1 MVDICS
7 YYGENNIM
15 NNFLVGLV
23 LFGSLSMRTANDI
36 NFQDTPDYEVSIGVK
51 NKNLFL
57 NRQWERQDGLNYVDD
72 EYWFKTEPGD
82 FYIKPQ
88 YVNKAS
94 RDLKYTKLDLRYK
107 PDSFK
112 GFSVGYTG
120 FDYGNLQKNSISV
133 GYQYNKDIS
142 DKWKVAY
149 MLDGYVAKTSVANN
163 RIDYEN
169 YIEFK
174 YKFSDKLSLVSL
186 FDYNNF
192 RGIEFYKMKVGVEYE
207 L

>member
-1 MVDICS
+1 
-7 YYGENNIM
+7 M
-15 NNFLVGLV
+15 NSFLMGLV

-120 FDYGNLQKNSISV
+120 FDYGDTEKNSISV
-133 GYQYNKDIS
+133 GYEYRKEIDE
-142 DKWKVAY
+142 KWSIAY

-169 YIEFK
+169 YLEFK
-174 YKFSDKLSLVSL
+174 YKFSDKLSLTNL

-192 RGIEFYKMKVGVEYE
+192 RGIEFYKMKIGVEYE

>member
-1 MVDICS
+1 
-7 YYGENNIM
+7 M
-15 NNFLVGLV
+15 NNLLIGLT
-23 LFGSLSMRTANDI
+23 LFGSLSMRTPNDI

-51 NKNLFL
+51 NKTMFF

-82 FYIKPQ
+82 FYFKPQ

-107 PDSFK
+107 PDYFK
-112 GFSVGYTG
+112 GLSVGYTG
-120 FDYGNLQKNSISV
+120 FDYGDTTKNSISV
-133 GYQYNKDIS
+133 GYEYRKEVS
-142 DKWKVAY
+142 DKFSIAY
-149 MLDGYVAKTSVANN
+149 MLDGYVASTSVANN

-169 YIEFK
+169 YVEFK
-174 YKFSDKLSLVSL
+174 WKVNDNLSLTNL

-192 RGIEFYKMKVGVEYE
+192 KGVEFYKMKLGIEYNIGDKNDKSK
-207 L
+207 

>member
-1 MVDICS
+1 
-7 YYGENNIM
+7 M
-15 NNFLVGLV
+15 NNLLIGLT
-23 LFGSLSMRTANDI
+23 LFGSLSMRTPNDI
-36 NFQDTPDYEVSIGVK
+36 NFQNTPDYEVSLGVK

-57 NRQWERQDGLNYVDD
+57 NRQWERQDGLKYVDD

-82 FYIKPQ
+82 FYFKPQ

-107 PDSFK
+107 PDYFK
-112 GFSVGYTG
+112 GLSVGYTG
-120 FDYGNLQKNSISV
+120 FDYGDTTKNSVSV
-133 GYQYNKDIS
+133 GYEYRKEVSNKFSI
-142 DKWKVAY
+142 AY

-169 YIEFK
+169 YLEFK
-174 YKFSDKLSLVSL
+174 YKFSDKLSLTNL

-192 RGIEFYKMKVGVEYE
+192 RGVEFYKMKVGVEYE
-207 L
+207 LWRY

>member
-1 MVDICS
+1 
-7 YYGENNIM
+7 M
-15 NNFLVGLV
+15 NSFLMGLV

-51 NKNLFL
+51 NENLFL

-120 FDYGNLQKNSISV
+120 FDYGNLQKNSLSV

-142 DKWKVAY
+142 DKWKVTY

-174 YKFSDKLSLVSL
+174 YKFSDKLSLTSL

>member
-1 MVDICS
+1 
-7 YYGENNIM
+7 M
-15 NNFLVGLV
+15 NNLLIGLT
-23 LFGSLSMRTANDI
+23 LFGSLSMRTPNDI
-36 NFQDTPDYEVSIGVK
+36 EFQDTPDYEVSIGVK

-82 FYIKPQ
+82 FYFKPQ

-107 PDSFK
+107 PDYFK
-112 GFSVGYTG
+112 GLSVGYTG
-120 FDYGNLQKNSISV
+120 FDYGDTTKNSVSV
-133 GYQYNKDIS
+133 GYEYRKEID
-142 DKWKVAY
+142 DKWSFTY
-149 MLDGYVAKTSVANN
+149 MLDGYIAKTSVANN

-169 YIEFK
+169 YLEFK
-174 YKFSDKLSLVSL
+174 YKFSDKLSLTNL

-192 RGIEFYKMKVGVEYE
+192 RGIEFYKMKIGVEYE
-207 L
+207 LN

>member
-1 MVDICS
+1 
-7 YYGENNIM
+7 M
-15 NNFLVGLV
+15 NSFLMGLV

-174 YKFSDKLSLVSL
+174 YKFSDKLSLTSL

>member
-1 MVDICS
+1 
-7 YYGENNIM
+7 M
-15 NNFLVGLV
+15 NNLLIGLT
-23 LFGSLSMRTANDI
+23 LFGSLSMRTPNDI
-36 NFQDTPDYEVSIGVK
+36 EFQDTPDYEVSIGVK
-51 NKNLFL
+51 NKSVFL
-57 NRQWERQDGLNYVDD
+57 NRQWERQDGLKYVDD
-72 EYWFKTEPGD
+72 EYWFKVEPGD

-107 PDSFK
+107 PDYLK
-112 GFSVGYTG
+112 GLSVGYTG
-120 FDYGNLQKNSISV
+120 FDYGDREKNSLSV
-133 GYQYNKDIS
+133 GYEYRKEID
-142 DKWKVAY
+142 DKWSSTY

-169 YIEFK
+169 YLEFK
-174 YKFSDKLSLVSL
+174 YKFSDKLSLTNL

>member
-1 MVDICS
+1 
-7 YYGENNIM
+7 M
-15 NNFLVGLV
+15 NNLLIGLT
-23 LFGSLSMRTANDI
+23 LFGSLSMRTPNDI

-82 FYIKPQ
+82 FYFKPQ

-107 PDSFK
+107 PDYFK
-112 GFSVGYTG
+112 GLSIGYTG
-120 FDYGNLQKNSISV
+120 FDYGDTTKNSLSI
-133 GYQYNKDIS
+133 GYEYRKEID
-142 DKWKVAY
+142 DKWSIAY
-149 MLDGYVAKTSVANN
+149 MLDGYVASTSVSNN

-169 YIEFK
+169 YLEFK
-174 YKFSDKLSLVSL
+174 YKLNDNLSLTNL

-192 RGIEFYKMKVGVEYE
+192 RGVEFYKFKLGVEYE
-207 L
+207 LN

>member
-1 MVDICS
+1 
-7 YYGENNIM
+7 M
-15 NNFLVGLV
+15 NSFLMGLV

-72 EYWFKTEPGD
+72 EYWLKTEPGD

>member
-1 MVDICS
+1 
-7 YYGENNIM
+7 M
-15 NNFLVGLV
+15 NNLLIGLT
-23 LFGSLSMRTANDI
+23 LFGSLSMRTPNDI
-36 NFQDTPDYEVSIGVK
+36 EFQDTPDYEVSIGVK
-51 NKNLFL
+51 NKSVFL